1 MRRWRPSF
9 LSGPAASPPISQP
22 VIDGSDLRAPEQP
35 SDPDLLAAAT
45 TPDLNGDP
53 AVGERSAPEPA
64 LNLDARENPA
74 VPALRGAKRPGV
86 QDRRYAPRFLG
97 IGRAV
102 PHYFAATNDNR
113 ALPHRPDGGV
123 RLFSGD
129 HAMSCSS
136 PVITPCPASYA
147 AMIWSSARSRRSW
160 SAFRRSASST
170 QALTVSA
177 SPAATAA

>member
-22 VIDGSDLRAPEQP
+22 VIDRSDLRAPEQP

-74 VPALRGAKRPGV
+74 VPALRGEKRPGV
-86 QDRRYAPRFLG
+86 QDRRYAPG
-97 IGRAV
+97 
-102 PHYFAATNDNR
+102 
-113 ALPHRPDGGV
+113 
-123 RLFSGD
+123 
-129 HAMSCSS
+129 
-136 PVITPCPASYA
+136 
-147 AMIWSSARSRRSW
+147 SW
-160 SAFRRSASST
+160 AWTSASCNRW
-170 QALTVSA
+170 
-177 SPAATAA
+177 